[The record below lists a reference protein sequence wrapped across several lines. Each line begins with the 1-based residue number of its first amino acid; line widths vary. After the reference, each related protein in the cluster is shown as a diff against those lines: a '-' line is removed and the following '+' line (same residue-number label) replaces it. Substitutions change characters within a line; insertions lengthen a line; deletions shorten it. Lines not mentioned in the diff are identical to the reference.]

1 MYENVIFVVLCCI
14 MTTILF
20 AFLLEFYNKDGEK
33 LIIASTI
40 LFIILQLMVIVGKF
54 LGEI

>member
-1 MYENVIFVVLCCI
+1 MYENVMFVVLCCI

-40 LFIILQLMVIVGKF
+40 LFIILQLMVVVGKF